1 MTPTCALQVELGGL
15 PQQLALNSHIIY
27 YISYYI
33 LVFTQNLTERE
44 TFGSFVD
51 KERS

>member
-15 PQQLALNSHIIY
+15 PQQLALNSHIIFF
-27 YISYYI
+27 SYYI

-44 TFGSFVD
+44 TFG
-51 KERS
+51 RL